1 MKNLRFG
8 VKSGKA
14 KFHQI
19 HIGYSDNQCPTFKAH
34 HVDIKNKKVTEV
46 TYVGDIVSNDGKF
59 AKNIKEKVSKATG
72 VTSQIMSMLRE
83 VSIGYHYFDI
93 AMICYD
99 KRQSMVSFKR
109 NRFKGL
115 GWCRLNLNQKI
126 FEVPQS
132 TPTHLLYLETGEIP
146 LQYILKSCRINYL
159 HYLLNSPPGEM
170 LTNVFKVQLIN
181 PLNDDWI
188 EIVKKDLDNFNIKE
202 SFDEIAQMKAEIF
215 KK

>member
-34 HVDIKNKKVTEV
+34 LVDIKNKKVTEV

-109 NRFKGL
+109 NRL
-115 GWCRLNLNQKI
+115 TWLVQI
-126 FEVPQS
+126 
-132 TPTHLLYLETGEIP
+132 
-146 LQYILKSCRINYL
+146 KS
-159 HYLLNSPPGEM
+159 
-170 LTNVFKVQLIN
+170 
-181 PLNDDWI
+181 
-188 EIVKKDLDNFNIKE
+188 
-202 SFDEIAQMKAEIF
+202 
-215 KK
+215 